1 MFDEF
6 YLTSIE
12 TLLEESSKKEKA
24 GFDIKSI
31 KDGIKNKTISSN
43 ELKTTLTKAVAHNP
57 ESLAY
62 DLPSVMD
69 IIFYTITLG
78 IPAMINPLLAI
89 PIFIATK
96 VIRDTADAKIIGRYI
111 SNYNLQIK
119 HVENKIASETNEE
132 KKKFWITTKE
142 NLEEAKENLEYR
154 KSQLR
159 NDDED
164 INESVRVV
172 EMFLKEYNQL
182 TEEQKI
188 LLEYESLEESLDI
201 KKKAQIIK
209 KTVNDKQDAMDKW
222 FNDTLKSL
230 RQKNRDNARDALVED
245 RVPKLSKMVRRA
257 VTIGAG
263 WAIHPAI
270 AAITVVVQYALSKKT
285 QVEERK
291 KLLSEL
297 KREKEI
303 VEEKIRDS
311 DSSGDKKQKYQ
322 LMRLKYKLDTDI
334 DRLKNYI

>member
-6 YLTSIE
+6 YLTNIE
-12 TLLEESSKKEKA
+12 TLLEESNQKEKS
-24 GFDIKSI
+24 GFDIKQL
-31 KDGIKNKTISSN
+31 KNNIKNSTISSN
-43 ELKTTLTKAVAHNP
+43 ELKTTLTKAIAHSP

-69 IIFYTITLG
+69 VIFYTITLG

-111 SNYNLQIK
+111 SNYNLEIK
-119 HVENKIASETNEE
+119 NVERKIANETNEE
-132 KKKFWITTKE
+132 KKKFWMTTKE
-142 NLEEAKENLEYR
+142 NLEEARENLEYR

-159 NDDED
+159 DSDNMNED
-164 INESVRVV
+164 VQVIDL
-172 EMFLKEYNQL
+172 FLKEYSQL
-182 TEEQKI
+182 TEQQKI
-188 LLEYESLEESLDI
+188 LLEYESLDEALDV
-201 KKKAQIIK
+201 KKKAQIVK
-209 KTVNDKQDAMDKW
+209 KAITDKQDGMDKW
-222 FNDTLKSL
+222 FDDTLKSL
-230 RQKNRDNARDALVED
+230 RQKNKDNARDALVED
-245 RVPKLSKMVRRA
+245 RVPKLSKMIKRA
-257 VTIGAG
+257 VVIGAG
-263 WAIHPAI
+263 WAISPAI

-291 KLLSEL
+291 RLLSEL

-303 VEEKIRDS
+303 VDEKIRDS
-311 DSSGDKKQKYQ
+311 DSSGDKKEKYQ